1 MRVAEVS
8 KLALVLL
15 VLGGMCQAGYFSIAK
30 QLTSAGIPA
39 FGCVLW
45 QIIGGIALFAC
56 LCMRKGVWPS
66 FTKSDLSFHFAVAL
80 TNILIPNLIVFISAS
95 HLPAGA
101 LALLGTMSPVC
112 TYILVV
118 VLRIERIDLL
128 RAVGVVLGLLGAV
141 LLATPKVDYGSSFD
155 PLWLLLALLLPISF
169 ATSNVLCQ
177 KKWPTGQTP
186 EALVLGML
194 IVSLVLLLPVCFI
207 TETLIK
213 PWAATPGLT
222 AGLWVYVFA
231 ANAYI
236 FLGFE
241 IIRLAG
247 AVFLSQIGYVVA
259 LCGLVLGCFFFG
271 ENPNLWV
278 LVAACFIFA
287 GLALVT
293 RQQRTLTN

>member
-1 MRVAEVS
+1 MGTAVS
-8 KLALVLL
+8 KWAIFLL
-15 VLGGMCQAGYFSIAK
+15 VLGGACQAGYFSIAK
-30 QLTSAGIPA
+30 FLTSSGIPA

-45 QIIGGIALFAC
+45 QIIGGILLFALLC
-56 LCMRKGVWPS
+56 LRKGVWPN
-66 FTKSDLSFHFAVAL
+66 FTKSDLTFHLVVAL
-80 TNILIPNLIVFISAS
+80 SNILVPNLIVFISAS

-112 TYILVV
+112 TYLLVV
-118 VLRIERIDLL
+118 LLRIERIDFL
-128 RAVGVVLGLLGAV
+128 RGTGVALGLLGAV
-141 LLATPKVDYGSSFD
+141 LLATPKVDYGASFD
-155 PLWLLLALLLPISF
+155 PLWLLLALLLPMSF
-169 ATSNVLCQ
+169 ATSNVWCQ

-194 IVSLVLLLPVCFI
+194 IVSLVLLFPVCLI
-207 TETLIK
+207 TETLTK
-213 PWAATPGLT
+213 PWGDSINLT
-222 AGLWVYVFA
+222 LGLWVYVLA

-259 LCGLVLGCFFFG
+259 LSGLVLGWCFFS
-271 ENPNLWV
+271 ETPNLWV
-278 LVAACFIFA
+278 LVAAGLIFA

-293 RQQRTLTN
+293 RQQQKVAS